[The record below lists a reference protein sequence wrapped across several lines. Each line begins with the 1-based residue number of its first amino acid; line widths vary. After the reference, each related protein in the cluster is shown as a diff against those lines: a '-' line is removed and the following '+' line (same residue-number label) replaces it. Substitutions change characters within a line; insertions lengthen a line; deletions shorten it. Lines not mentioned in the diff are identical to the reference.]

1 MCFFNIHIPN
11 KIKTFAW
18 KACRN
23 ILPTKENLCLQHVID
38 EATCEACVLVG
49 ETMGHLFWDCNKVRE
64 TWELFGIAFDRNG
77 LLYKQFV
84 ELI

>member
-38 EATCEACVLVG
+38 EATCEACDLVG
-49 ETMGHLFWDCNKVRE
+49 ETTGHLFWDCNKVKE
-64 TWELFGIAFDRNG
+64 TWVLSGIPFDRNS
-77 LLYKQFV
+77 LLYR
-84 ELI
+84 EILDLI